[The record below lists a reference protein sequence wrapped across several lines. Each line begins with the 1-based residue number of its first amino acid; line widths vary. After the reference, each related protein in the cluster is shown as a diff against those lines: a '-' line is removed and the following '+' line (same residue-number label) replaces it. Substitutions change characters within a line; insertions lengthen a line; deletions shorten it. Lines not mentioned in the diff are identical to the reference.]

1 MDENASSFKN
11 EKKKKKRKKET
22 RVKRTARIQ
31 FDVGDRNG
39 EKTLATSLPHLV
51 EIGKRFSDRYME
63 YIVLSSF
70 SFSFSFF
77 FFRPFIDVS
86 ERKKVTTER
95 SDAPLGVNLHNE
107 PLAFGTNVLSRW

>member
-1 MDENASSFKN
+1 M
-11 EKKKKKRKKET
+11 KRN
-22 RVKRTARIQ
+22 ARIQ
-31 FDVGDRNG
+31 FDVGDRND

-77 FFRPFIDVS
+77 FRPFLDVS

-95 SDAPLGVNLHNE
+95 SDAPLGVNLHDE